1 VKIVIRGFCGL
12 GNQLFQYAAGK
23 YYAKRYGAS
32 MRILVDPARSAQ
44 CYGYPRPFLL
54 SHFMIP
60 APMGERS
67 ILDRAVL
74 TNNARLRSAS
84 SRWRRASRTQLLI
97 EPYKDRFRFFP
108 DLPLERNVE
117 TLYLVGYWQ
126 NHLMVEENADELR
139 AELTLKDP
147 PRGKTLEILEQ
158 IRQSR
163 NPVSLHVRRGDSMI
177 PREGRVVLP
186 MKYYSDV
193 ISIIKERVVDPVFFV
208 FSDDMAFVKQTLP
221 RDGKMVFVEHNDDF
235 NAQEDLRLMSSCHH
249 HIIANST
256 FSWWGAWLSAR
267 PDKIVIAPKH
277 WYNAEDTCYPDLLP
291 PSWILADV
299 ATVADPLFAETEE
312 ASVSSG

>member
-1 VKIVIRGFCGL
+1 MFTEVWVRIVIRGFHGL

-67 ILDRAVL
+67 FSDRVL
-74 TNNARLRSAS
+74 TTNNARLRAVS
-84 SRWRRASRTQLLI
+84 SRLRRASRTQLFI
-97 EPYKDRFRFFP
+97 EPFEDRYRFFR
-108 DLPLERNVE
+108 DLPLERNIE

-126 NHLMVEENADELR
+126 NHLLVEENAEDLR
-139 AELTLKDP
+139 VDLSFKDP
-147 PRGKTLEILEQ
+147 PRGETLEILEQ
-158 IRQSR
+158 IRRSR

-186 MKYYSDV
+186 IKYYSDV
-193 ISIIKERVVDPVFFV
+193 ISIIKERLVDPVFFV
-208 FSDDMAFVKQTLP
+208 FSDDMAFVKEALP
-221 RDGKMVFVEHNDDF
+221 RHGKMVFVEHNDDF
-235 NAQEDLRLMSSCHH
+235 AAQEDLRLMSSCHH

-256 FSWWGAWLSAR
+256 FSWWGAWLNPR
-267 PDKIVIAPKH
+267 PDKMVFAPRH
-277 WYNAEDTCYPDLLP
+277 WLIGMDSYYPNLFP
-291 PSWILADV
+291 REWILYDSA
-299 ATVADPLFAETEE
+299 AAEKS
-312 ASVSSG
+312 A